1 MAVRIGDL
9 LLKEKRITPAQL
21 QEALNYQKTNGG
33 KLGLNLVKLGF
44 VTDEEITSLLSK
56 QYGVPS
62 INLTQFE
69 IDQSV
74 IKLIPADTAHKYQIV
89 PLSRSG
95 ATLTIAI
102 TDPTN
107 VFAMDDIKFMTGYNV
122 EPVVASETAVT
133 EAIKRYYPAG
143 AAKPVAGGQKISL
156 QGGLGQPQIIT
167 GATPAAPPKPK
178 PKPKPKAQEANL
190 TSAATLDLVTK
201 ALEETTSAIVDDDVE
216 LLEEMDQIDVASLE
230 RQGGEAPVIRLVN
243 LMLMSAIQKGA
254 SDIHIEPYE
263 KEFRVRFRIDGIL
276 YNVMA
281 PPMKFRDA
289 ITSRIK
295 IMAKLDIAEK
305 RLPQDGR
312 IKIRFAVEGA
322 TKEIDFRV
330 SCLPTL
336 FGEKIVLRLLD
347 KDKLMLDMT
356 KLGFE
361 AESLKKLEV
370 AISKPWGMVLVT
382 GPTGSGKTNT
392 LYSSISKINTAE
404 TNIMTAEDPVEF
416 NLVGVNQVQVRENIG
431 LNFAAALRSF
441 LRQDPNIILVGEIRD
456 FETAEIAVKAAL
468 TGHLVLST
476 LHTNDA
482 PSTINRL
489 MNMGIEPFLVASSVN
504 LICAQRLVRR
514 VCSQCKADHPMPPQA
529 LVDAGFTPDEA
540 QQVVP
545 KHGKG
550 CEVCNQTG
558 YKGRVGLYEVMEIGE
573 ELRELILVG
582 ASGLELKRKAVEE
595 GMITLRRSG
604 LRKVMEGV
612 TTIEEVARETMK

>member
-1 MAVRIGDL
+1 MPVRIGEL
-9 LLKEKRITPAQL
+9 LLKEKRISPAQL
-21 QEALNYQKTNGG
+21 QEALNYQKTHGG
-33 KLGLNLVKLGF
+33 KLGYNLVKLGF
-44 VTDEEITSLLSK
+44 VKDEEITALLSK

-62 INLTQFE
+62 INLAQFE
-69 IDQSV
+69 IDPGI
-74 IKLIPADTAHKYQIV
+74 IKLIPSETAHKYQIV
-89 PLSRSG
+89 PLSRAG
-95 ATLTIAI
+95 ATLTIAM

-122 EPVVASETAVT
+122 EPVVASEAAVL
-133 EAIKRYYPAG
+133 EAIQRYYAIAG
-143 AAKPVAGGQKISL
+143 VGR
-156 QGGLGQPQIIT
+156 
-167 GATPAAPPKPK
+167 GAEVQAPP
-178 PKPKPKAQEANL
+178 Q
-190 TSAATLDLVTK
+190 SAMDIVSR
-201 ALEETTSAIVDDDVE
+201 ALEETTATIENDDVE
-216 LLEEMDQIDVASLE
+216 VLEDLAEIDVASLE
-230 RQGGEAPVIRLVN
+230 KQSGEAPVIRLVN

-289 ITSRIK
+289 ITSRLK
-295 IMAKLDIAEK
+295 IMSKLDIAEK

-312 IKIRFAVEGA
+312 IKIRFADEGK

-336 FGEKIVLRLLD
+336 FGEKIVMRLLD
-347 KDKLMLDMT
+347 KTKLMLDMT

-361 AESLKKLEV
+361 QNSLTKLET

-392 LYSSISKINTAE
+392 LYSSIAKINTVE

-482 PSTINRL
+482 PSTVNRL
-489 MNMGIEPFLVASSVN
+489 MNMGIEPFLVASSLN

-514 VCSQCKADHPMPPQA
+514 VCTNCKEDHPHAAPA

-540 QQVVP
+540 QRVIP
-545 KHGKG
+545 KKGKG
-550 CEVCNQTG
+550 CEKCNNTG
-558 YKGRVGLYEVMEIGE
+558 YKGRVGLYEVMEVTE

-582 ASGLELKRKAVEE
+582 ASSLELRRKAVDE

-604 LRKVMEGV
+604 LHKVMDGV
-612 TTIEEVARETMK
+612 TTMEEVVRETVK

>member
-1 MAVRIGDL
+1 MAVRIGEL
-9 LLKEKRITPAQL
+9 VLKEKRITPAQL
-21 QEALNYQKTNGG
+21 QEALSYQKANGG
-33 KLGLNLVKLGF
+33 KLGMNLVKLGF
-44 VTDEEITSLLSK
+44 IKDEEITALLSK
-56 QYGVPS
+56 QYGVAS
-62 INLTQFE
+62 INLSQFD
-69 IDQSV
+69 IDPGI
-74 IKLIPADTAHKYQIV
+74 IKLIPWETAHKYQIV

-95 ATLTIAI
+95 ATLTIAM

-122 EPVVASETAVT
+122 EPVVASEMGVAD
-133 EAIKRYYPAG
+133 AIQRYYAAAVARQARDGGNAG
-143 AAKPVAGGQKISL
+143 ESMTSVASL
-156 QGGLGQPQIIT
+156 EMVTREL
-167 GATPAAPPKPK
+167 AD
-178 PKPKPKAQEANL
+178 
-190 TSAATLDLVTK
+190 SAVM
-201 ALEETTSAIVDDDVE
+201 DDDVE
-216 LLEEMDQIDVASLE
+216 VLEDLEQIDVASLE
-230 RQGGEAPVIRLVN
+230 RQSGEAPVIRLVN

-289 ITSRIK
+289 MTSRMK

-312 IKIRFAVEGA
+312 IKIRFGDHGT

-361 AESLKKLEV
+361 AGSLAKLEA
-370 AISKPWGMVLVT
+370 AIARPWGMVLVT

-392 LYSSISKINTAE
+392 LYSSISKINTSE

-514 VCSQCKADHPMPPQA
+514 ICSHCKGDHPHAAQA
-529 LVDAGFTPDEA
+529 LVEAGFTPDEA
-540 QQVVP
+540 KKVVP
-545 KHGKG
+545 QKG
-550 CEVCNQTG
+550 AGCDKCNNTG

-582 ASGLELKRKAVEE
+582 ASGLELRRKAVDE

-604 LRKVMEGV
+604 LHKVMEGV
-612 TTIEEVARETMK
+612 TTIEEVARETVK

>member
-1 MAVRIGDL
+1 MPVRIGEL

-21 QEALNYQKTNGG
+21 QEALSYQKANGG
-33 KLGLNLVKLGF
+33 KLGFNLVRLGF
-44 VTDEEITSLLSK
+44 VKDEEITGLLSK

-62 INLTQFE
+62 INLAQFE
-69 IDQSV
+69 IDPAIV
-74 IKLIPADTAHKYQIV
+74 KLIPAETAQKYQII
-89 PLSRSG
+89 PLSRAG
-95 ATLTIAI
+95 ATLTIAM

-122 EPVVASETAVT
+122 EPVVASEGAVT
-133 EAIKRYYPAG
+133 EAIQRYYPAAPIG
-143 AAKPVAGGQKISL
+143 RVEKKEKKFIPQKE
-156 QGGLGQPQIIT
+156 T
-167 GATPAAPPKPK
+167 D
-178 PKPKPKAQEANL
+178 L
-190 TSAATLDLVTK
+190 TNAATLEMVTK
-201 ALEETTSAIVDDDVE
+201 ALEETAAVIDDDVE
-216 LLEEMDQIDVASLE
+216 LLEEMEQIDVASLE
-230 RQGGEAPVIRLVN
+230 KQGGEAPVIRLVN
-243 LMLMSAIQKGA
+243 LMMMSAIQKGA

-295 IMAKLDIAEK
+295 IMGKLDIAEK

-312 IKIRFAVEGA
+312 IKIRFSDGDGI
-322 TKEIDFRV
+322 KEIDFRV

-336 FGEKIVLRLLD
+336 FGEKLVLRLLD

-361 AESLKKLEV
+361 PDSLKKLEV
-370 AISKPWGMVLVT
+370 AIGKPWGMVLVT

-392 LYSSISKINTAE
+392 LYSSISKINTQE

-416 NLVGVNQVQVRENIG
+416 NLMGVNQVQVRENIG

-514 VCSQCKADHPMPPQA
+514 ICANCKEDHPHAPPA
-529 LVDAGFTPDEA
+529 LVEAGFTQEEA
-540 QQVVP
+540 QKVTP
-545 KHGKG
+545 KKGKG
-550 CEVCNQTG
+550 CDRCNNTG
-558 YKGRVGLYEVMEIGE
+558 YKGRVGLYEVMEISE
-573 ELRELILVG
+573 EVRELILVG
-582 ASGLELKRKAVEE
+582 ASGLELRRKAVDE

-604 LRKVMEGV
+604 LYKVMDGV
-612 TTIEEVARETMK
+612 TTIEEVARETVK

>member
-1 MAVRIGDL
+1 MPVRIGEL

-21 QEALNYQKTNGG
+21 QEALNFQKTSGG
-33 KLGLNLVKLGF
+33 KLGFNLVKLGF
-44 VTDEEITSLLSK
+44 VKDEEITALLSK

-62 INLTQFE
+62 INLAQFE
-69 IDQSV
+69 IDPAIV
-74 IKLIPADTAHKYQIV
+74 KLIPAETAQKYQIV
-89 PLSRSG
+89 PLSRAG
-95 ATLTIAI
+95 ATLTIAM

-133 EAIKRYYPAG
+133 EAITRYYPA
-143 AAKPVAGGQKISL
+143 AAAAARTVVEKKKRESA
-156 QGGLGQPQIIT
+156 PQQ
-167 GATPAAPPKPK
+167 A
-178 PKPKPKAQEANL
+178 ANL
-190 TSAATLDLVTK
+190 NNAATLDMVTK
-201 ALEETTSAIVDDDVE
+201 ALEESAGIVDDDVE
-216 LLEEMDQIDVASLE
+216 MLEEIEQIDVSSLE
-230 RQGGEAPVIRLVN
+230 KQGGEAPVIRLVN

-289 ITSRIK
+289 ITSRLK

-312 IKIRFAVEGA
+312 IKIRFGDDAGG

-336 FGEKIVLRLLD
+336 FGEKIVMRLLD

-361 AESLKKLEV
+361 PDSLKKLEN
-370 AISKPWGMVLVT
+370 AIGKPWGMVLVT

-392 LYSSISKINTAE
+392 LYSSIAKINTSE

-456 FETAEIAVKAAL
+456 FETAEIAVKASL

-482 PSTINRL
+482 PSTISRL

-514 VCSQCKADHPMPPQA
+514 LCTQCKIDNPHDPQA
-529 LVDAGFTPDEA
+529 LVHAGFTPEEA
-540 QQVVP
+540 AKVMPQ
-545 KHGKG
+545 KGSG
-550 CEVCNQTG
+550 CERCNNTG
-558 YKGRVGLYEVMEIGE
+558 YKGRVGLYEVMEITD

-582 ASGLELKRKAVEE
+582 ASALELRRKAVDE

-604 LRKVMEGV
+604 LQKVMEGV
-612 TTIEEVARETMK
+612 TTIEEVARETVK

>member
-1 MAVRIGDL
+1 MPVRIGEL
-9 LLKEKRITPAQL
+9 LLKERRITPAQL
-21 QEALNYQKTNGG
+21 QEALTYQKTSGG
-33 KLGLNLVKLGF
+33 KLGFNLVKLGF
-44 VTDEEITSLLSK
+44 VKDEEITALLSK

-62 INLTQFE
+62 INLAQFE
-69 IDQSV
+69 IDPAIV
-74 IKLIPADTAHKYQIV
+74 KLIPAETVQKYQIV

-95 ATLTIAI
+95 ATLTIAM

-133 EAIKRYYPAG
+133 EAIRRYYPAG
-143 AAKPVAGGQKISL
+143 V
-156 QGGLGQPQIIT
+156 
-167 GATPAAPPKPK
+167 AAPRVVEKK
-178 PKPKPKAQEANL
+178 ERKVVQQQAANL
-190 TSAATLDLVTK
+190 NNAATLDMVTK
-201 ALEETTSAIVDDDVE
+201 ALEESSAVSDDDVQ
-216 LLEEMDQIDVASLE
+216 LLEEIEQIDVSSLE
-230 RQGGEAPVIRLVN
+230 KQGGEAPVIRLVN

-289 ITSRIK
+289 ITSRLK

-312 IKIRFAVEGA
+312 IKIRFGDAEGG

-336 FGEKIVLRLLD
+336 FGEKIVMRLLD

-361 AESLKKLEV
+361 PESLKKLEN
-370 AISKPWGMVLVT
+370 AINKPWGMVLVT

-392 LYSSISKINTAE
+392 LYSSIAKINTAE

-456 FETAEIAVKAAL
+456 FETAEIAVKASL

-482 PSTINRL
+482 PSTISRL

-514 VCSQCKADHPMPPQA
+514 LCTQCKGDHPHAPEA
-529 LVDAGFTPDEA
+529 LVAAGFTPEEA
-540 QQVVP
+540 QKVVP
-545 KHGKG
+545 QKGSG
-550 CEVCNQTG
+550 CERCNGSG
-558 YKGRVGLYEVMEIGE
+558 YKGRVGLYEVMEITD

-582 ASGLELKRKAVEE
+582 ASALELRRKAVDE

-604 LRKVMEGV
+604 LQKVMEGV
-612 TTIEEVARETMK
+612 TTIEEVARETVK

>member
-1 MAVRIGDL
+1 MAVRIGEL

-21 QEALNYQKTNGG
+21 QEALNYQKSNGG
-33 KLGLNLVKLGF
+33 KLGMNLVKLGF
-44 VTDEEITSLLSK
+44 VTDDEITSLLSK

-62 INLTQFE
+62 INLSQFE
-69 IDQSV
+69 IDAGV
-74 IKLIPADTAHKYQIV
+74 IKLIPSETANKYQIV

-122 EPVVASETAVT
+122 EPVVASESAVL
-133 EAIKRYYPAG
+133 EAIHRYY
-143 AAKPVAGGQKISL
+143 KP
-156 QGGLGQPQIIT
+156 
-167 GATPAAPPKPK
+167 PAAVPRPVKVQEKKPS
-178 PKPKPKAQEANL
+178 PMIQQANL
-190 TSAATLDLVTK
+190 TSAATLELVTK
-201 ALEETTSAIVDDDVE
+201 ALEETTAAVVDDDME

-276 YNVMA
+276 YHVMA

-295 IMAKLDIAEK
+295 IMSKLDIAEK

-312 IKIRFAVEGA
+312 IKIRFAVDGA
-322 TKEIDFRV
+322 VKEIDFRV

-361 AESLKKLEV
+361 SHSLQKLET
-370 AISKPWGMVLVT
+370 AIAKPWGMVLVT

-392 LYSSISKINTAE
+392 LYSSIAKINTSE

-514 VCSQCKADHPMPPQA
+514 ICTGCKEDHPTPAEA
-529 LVDAGFTPDEA
+529 LVTAGYTPEEA

-545 KHGKG
+545 KRGAG
-550 CEVCNQTG
+550 CDRCNNTG
-558 YKGRVGLYEVMEIGE
+558 YKGRVGLYEVMEITDE
-573 ELRELILVG
+573 VRELILVG

-604 LRKVMEGV
+604 LHKVMEGV
-612 TTIEEVARETMK
+612 TTIEEVARETVK